1 MILQGILLQM
11 LAAQTPGIWQS
22 QLASLAKMNSEQT
35 GDNNSTG
42 MDAISLQKALL
53 QQQQAFQLQ
62 LQNILM
68 LQSSGLNSALNLS
81 NSNPMMS
88 LDMTK
93 QALKARS
100 RSPSP
105 ALKEEMEENKEEN
118 AEEGNL

>member
-1 MILQGILLQM
+1 MQM

-105 ALKEEMEENKEEN
+105 ALKEEMEENKMMQV
-118 AEEGNL
+118 GK